1 MRGDNNLTI
10 DLKGQPVLV
19 TGSTGLV
26 GTNLVKRL
34 LSRGANVR
42 ATLHKRGPTVVD
54 QRIEYVDVDLTRG
67 ADCERAVKGQKFV
80 FHCSANT
87 SGAATMTYTPLAHVT
102 PNVLMNTQLL
112 EEAYKA
118 GVEKLMWLSSTSGYP
133 PYGGQP
139 TIEEEMSD
147 GEPDDAYFFVG
158 WMKRFTEA
166 LCRMYGEKLAKPMT
180 TIVLRPTNV
189 YGPNDD
195 YEPDTSHVT
204 AALIRKVVE
213 RQDPLEVWGT
223 GDDVRD
229 IIYVD
234 DMVDAMVMAME
245 KVEVYTALNI
255 GLGQAFTV
263 KEILKTIIEVDGYHN
278 AEVVFDPSKPSM
290 APIRVVDVKKA
301 EQLIGFRASTDLK
314 TGLTRTLRWYRDSL
328 GPVDTKKT

>member
-1 MRGDNNLTI
+1 
-10 DLKGQPVLV
+10 VLV
-19 TGSTGLV
+19 TGATGLV

-34 LSRGANVR
+34 LSQGANVR
-42 ATLHKRGPTVVD
+42 ATLHRRAPTVVD
-54 QRIEYVDVDLTRG
+54 DRIEYINVDLTQG
-67 ADCERAVKGQKFV
+67 EDCKRAVDGQKFI

-102 PNVLMNTQLL
+102 PNVLMNTQML
-112 EEAYKA
+112 EAAYEAGA
-118 GVEKLMWLSSTSGYP
+118 EKLMWLSSTSGYP

-139 TIEEEMSD
+139 TKEEEMSE

-195 YEPDTSHVT
+195 YEPETSHVT

-213 RQDPLEVWGT
+213 RHQPLEVWGT

-245 KVEVYTALNI
+245 KVESYTALNI
-255 GLGQAFTV
+255 GLGQAFTI
-263 KEILKTIIEVDGYHN
+263 KEILKTIMEVDGYDD
-278 AEVVFDPSKPSM
+278 AEVVFNPARPSM
-290 APIRVVDVKKA
+290 APIRVVDVGKA
-301 EQLIGFRASTDLK
+301 ERLIGFRAGTDLRS
-314 TGLTRTLRWYRDSL
+314 GLAKSVKWYRDSL
-328 GPVDTKKT
+328 SSADPQAA